1 MFDLPTALF
10 VTIEI
15 DGSSVVGQF
24 PASAGGTT
32 DQFGIVLDKDS
43 ALTGCVDAAITTLT
57 DSGELDAIQQEWLSD
72 TTGAPVIAVD

>member
-1 MFDLPTALF
+1 M
-10 VTIEI
+10 
-15 DGSSVVGQF
+15 VGQF

-32 DQFGIVLDKDS
+32 DQFGFVLDKGS
-43 ALTGCVDAAITTLT
+43 ALTGCVNAAITTLT